1 MIHSLADYSSD
12 NKKNIPNKNSASKPL
27 TFNHNKNKIQAH
39 KSLGKYPLPKNNNI
53 NSNFKA
59 FKGRGKAVSVVKTEG
74 LKINKF
80 VQNKTNKNKEIIKI
94 NIRLFNGNV
103 IAANFN
109 SDQTLRDIKNFV
121 EKKTECHNFSLVEG
135 FPPKVL
141 NNFTATIEQ
150 LNIKNS
156 LITQKLK

>member
-12 NKKNIPNKNSASKPL
+12 KKNIPNKKSTSKPL
-27 TFNHNKNKIQAH
+27 TFNQNKNTIQAH
-39 KSLGKYPLPKNNNI
+39 KSVGKYPLPKNNNI

-59 FKGRGKAVSVVKTEG
+59 FKGRGKAVSMVKTEG

-103 IAANFN
+103 ITANFN

-121 EKKTECHNFSLVEG
+121 EKKN
-135 FPPKVL
+135 
-141 NNFTATIEQ
+141 
-150 LNIKNS
+150 
-156 LITQKLK
+156 

>member
-12 NKKNIPNKNSASKPL
+12 KKNIPNKKSTSKPL
-27 TFNHNKNKIQAH
+27 TFNQNKNKIQAH
-39 KSLGKYPLPKNNNI
+39 KSVGKYPLPKNNNI

-59 FKGRGKAVSVVKTEG
+59 FKGRGKAVSMVKTEG

-103 IAANFN
+103 ITANFN
-109 SDQTLRDIKNFV
+109 SDQTLRDVKNFV
-121 EKKTECHNFSLVEG
+121 EKK
-135 FPPKVL
+135 L
-141 NNFTATIEQ
+141 NAI
-150 LNIKNS
+150 IS
-156 LITQKLK
+156 V

>member
-12 NKKNIPNKNSASKPL
+12 KKNIPNKKSTSKPL
-27 TFNHNKNKIQAH
+27 TFNQNKNKIQAH
-39 KSLGKYPLPKNNNI
+39 KSVGKYPLPKNNNI

-59 FKGRGKAVSVVKTEG
+59 FKGRGKAVSMVKTEG

-103 IAANFN
+103 ITANFN
-109 SDQTLRDIKNFV
+109 SDQTLRYIKNFV
-121 EKKTECHNFSLVEG
+121 EKKT
-135 FPPKVL
+135 
-141 NNFTATIEQ
+141 
-150 LNIKNS
+150 
-156 LITQKLK
+156 

>member
-12 NKKNIPNKNSASKPL
+12 KKIIQSKAYQPINSNSK
-27 TFNHNKNKIQAH
+27 KIQAH
-39 KSLGKYPLPKNNNI
+39 KSVGKYPMPKNNNI
-53 NSNFKA
+53 NNNSKA
-59 FKGRGKAVSVVKTEG
+59 FKGRGKAVSMVKTDG
-74 LKINKF
+74 LKINKY

-103 IAANFN
+103 VSTNFN

-121 EKKTECHNFSLVEG
+121 EKKTESHNFSLVEG

-150 LNIKNS
+150 LNLKNC

>member
-1 MIHSLADYSSD
+1 M
-12 NKKNIPNKNSASKPL
+12 
-27 TFNHNKNKIQAH
+27 
-39 KSLGKYPLPKNNNI
+39 
-53 NSNFKA
+53 
-59 FKGRGKAVSVVKTEG
+59 VKTEG

-103 IAANFN
+103 ITANFN

-141 NNFTATIEQ
+141 NNLTATIEQ